1 MQYAL
6 ISDIVSQI
14 PKDTVVVW
22 SLGHENFRK
31 QVIRAVYP
39 PGWKRIP
46 QMAAWGYPLGELI
59 SAQLAFTP
67 VTALIGRRT
76 EFFDHLNGILE
87 KVLVKPVI
95 VSEQADTFEPKKI
108 KDSVDDVQEQP
119 LTAYV
124 EPWRDDDGRLV
135 SIAQYKTNGA
145 MARIEIDPA
154 FYRAKQHHTKEFRGF
169 NADAFRMDQASMD
182 TFIAAL
188 RKFKAAGVTLVVNE
202 IEESPY
208 MYENAMQREAYRR
221 WMRENI
227 KPRVEEYG
235 FSYIQG
241 PAKALGDADYFDY
254 NHLNENGA
262 RRFGRGVGRALK
274 ATGMGAGR

>member
-1 MQYAL
+1 M
-6 ISDIVSQI
+6 
-14 PKDTVVVW
+14 
-22 SLGHENFRK
+22 
-31 QVIRAVYP
+31 P
-39 PGWKRIP
+39 PDD
-46 QMAAWGYPLGELI
+46 
-59 SAQLAFTP
+59 SN
-67 VTALIGRRT
+67 

-145 MARIEIDPA
+145 MARIEIDSA
-154 FYRAKQHHTKEFRGF
+154 FYRAKQHHTEEFRGF
-169 NADAFRMDQASMD
+169 NADSFRMDQASMD

-235 FSYIQG
+235 FTYIQG
-241 PAKALGDADYFDY
+241 PAKALSDADYFDY

-274 ATGMGAGR
+274 ATGMGVGR